1 MCNLIYFEHFVN
13 IVCLS
18 NVCGQRLYCRFTN
31 KLWKKNFKDNKR
43 DATGSV
49 YANITA
55 SANAKTQYN
64 WLKTKNAQNG
74 CVSILTEAGNISNN
88 FENPYSFSIKPIYK
102 GQCVVVVVVVLW
114 LKITLY

>member
-1 MCNLIYFEHFVN
+1 MFYGNEACE
-13 IVCLS
+13 S
-18 NVCGQRLYCRFTN
+18 NNYLGKIFQNTFYEIRVPN
-31 KLWKKNFKDNKR
+31 DNKR

-49 YANITA
+49 YANIAA

-88 FENPYSFSIKPIYK
+88 FENPYSFLIKPIYK
-102 GQCVVVVVVVLW
+102 GQCVVVVVVLW